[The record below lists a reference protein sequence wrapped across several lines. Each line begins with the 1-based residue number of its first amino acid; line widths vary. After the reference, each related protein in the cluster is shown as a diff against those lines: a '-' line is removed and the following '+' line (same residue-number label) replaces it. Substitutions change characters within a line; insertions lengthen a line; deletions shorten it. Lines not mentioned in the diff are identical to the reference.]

1 MLNSVIVKNEYPE
14 AAEEINVSKTKIK
27 VPLKPNV
34 QLMKHATRSA
44 NNKERL
50 AELFNTSLVK
60 NLEEATG
67 TSL

>member
-1 MLNSVIVKNEYPE
+1 MLNSAIVKNENPE

-50 AELFNTSLVK
+50 AE
-60 NLEEATG
+60 
-67 TSL
+67 